1 MRHGKLKA
9 GIIIVLLALGI
20 YTLYPTFVLYNQIP
34 KERRALEEMRAKA
47 LTRDD
52 SMRVALRQ
60 NELSEKEAGLHKR
73 ALHLGLDLV
82 GGMHMVLEVDKAKL
96 SKEEA
101 RDATDRALAVIQ
113 NRIDQFGV
121 YEPIIQKVGQDRIL
135 VQLPGVDRDRAK
147 GLIGQV
153 ALLEF
158 RLVAD
163 EQKTQDVLKA
173 IDDYYRRV
181 NREDTLVR
189 EQGDFMHYLITIN
202 RTDIGVEEADYAEFN
217 RLLSFASDVVPQDH
231 EFLFGLPEVE
241 QNRRVRKLYLL
252 KKEAELTG
260 ASITDASPSP
270 YQGSDPNLVNTWI
283 VSLKLSRRDA
293 TKFAAITGR
302 NVNKRLAIVLDNV
315 VRFAPVIRERIP
327 TGEAMI
333 TTGEYN
339 PDRARDLS
347 IILRSGALPAPVV
360 ISEERSVGPAL
371 GKDSIDKGVRAG
383 LFGALIIAVFLIIYY
398 SATGFIANIALFL
411 NVFFIMVVLAG
422 LKATLTL
429 PGIAG
434 VALTIGMAVD
444 ANILIFERIREELK
458 LGKKV
463 RAAIDAGY
471 SRASVTIFDA
481 NVTTILTTVALY
493 FLGTGPIRGFA
504 ITLIVGL
511 IINVITSVYI
521 SRWIFEWAVTQ
532 FPQERLRI

>member
-1 MRHGKLKA
+1 MRYGKLKA
-9 GIIIVLLALGI
+9 GIILILIILGI

-34 KERRALEEMRAKA
+34 KEKKRLQNLLSNAM
-47 LTRDD
+47 TRDE
-52 SMRVALRQ
+52 SLRVALLV
-60 NELSEKEAGLHKR
+60 NDLNEKEARLHKR

-82 GGMHMVLEVDKAKL
+82 GGMHLVLEVDKTKL

-135 VQLPGVDRDRAK
+135 VQLPGVDRERAK

-163 EQKTQDVLKA
+163 EQKTQDVLKI

-181 NREDTLVR
+181 NLEDTTSKD
-189 EQGDFMHYLITIN
+189 QGTFLNYIITIN
-202 RTDIGVEEADYAEFN
+202 RTDIGVEEIDYPEFS
-217 RLLSFASDVVPQDH
+217 RLLENARHIIPDEY

-241 QNRRVRKLYLL
+241 QNRRVRRLYLL
-252 KKEAELTG
+252 KKEPELTG
-260 ASITDASPSP
+260 ASISDANPNP
-270 YQGSDPNLVNTWI
+270 YQGSDPNLSNTWI
-283 VSLKLSRRDA
+283 VSLKLARKDA

-302 NVNKRLAIVLDNV
+302 NVNKRLAIVLDNI

-333 TTGEYN
+333 TTGDVN
-339 PDRARDLS
+339 PDRARDLA
-347 IILRSGALPAPVV
+347 IILRSGALPAPVI

-371 GKDSIDKGVRAG
+371 GKDSIDKGIRAG
-383 LFGALIIAVFLIIYY
+383 LIGAVIIVLFMLIYY
-398 SATGFIANIALFL
+398 SVAGVIANIALLL
-411 NVFFIMVVLAG
+411 NIFFILVVLAS
-422 LKATLTL
+422 LRATLTL

-434 VALTIGMAVD
+434 MVLTIGMAVD

-458 LGKKV
+458 IGKKP
-463 RAAIDAGY
+463 RAAIEAGY
-471 SRASVTIFDA
+471 KRAAITIIDA
-481 NVTTILTTVALY
+481 NITTILTTIALY

-511 IINVITSVYI
+511 IINVITSVYF
-521 SRWIFEWAVTQ
+521 SRYIFEWIVNQ
-532 FPQERLRI
+532 FVKERLSI